1 MSPWNLLPTHSQ
13 WLDWKSCKF
22 FECVWPTLPLSLRVF
37 ISFFWL
43 CIFFCTLTIKNCWA
57 VWRTD
62 DTYCDNFVFVCVG
75 ERGPTLKCFAVGLQ
89 RTGLELGGCNFLFFI
104 FIQQECRVISHCTAT
119 RAGRFQA
126 DSRWLSAQTKHS
138 AAWVSS
144 PAGNKARPRLT
155 SLHACARALHLSP
168 LSPMQQM

>member
-1 MSPWNLLPTHSQ
+1 MSPWNLLPTQSQ
-13 WLDWKSCKF
+13 WLDWKSCEF
-22 FECVWPTLPLSLRVF
+22 FECVWPPLPLSLRVF

-62 DTYCDNFVFVCVG
+62 DAYCDNFVFVCVG
-75 ERGPTLKCFAVGLQ
+75 EHGPTLKCFAVRLQ
-89 RTGLELGGCNFLFFI
+89 RTGLKLGEYNFFF
-104 FIQQECRVISHCTAT
+104 FYSYPAKTVESSHTVLRRV
-119 RAGRFQA
+119 FQA

-155 SLHACARALHLSP
+155 SLHACARALHLYP
-168 LSPMQQM
+168 LSPVQQM